1 MRQQRL
7 PDLTPALSM
16 VIMSSTSIVGLR
28 KRKGEESQITIIDS
42 LVPGNPELDL
52 SVNLIGS
59 EVLPNCHHHL
69 PVRAVWGSCKWIKIS
84 TPEIRAGPG
93 VETDLGGG
101 MVTGGGGGGAG
112 VMCHG
117 GAGH

>member
-1 MRQQRL
+1 M
-7 PDLTPALSM
+7 
-16 VIMSSTSIVGLR
+16 GLR
-28 KRKGEESQITIIDS
+28 KRKEEESQITIIDS

-59 EVLPNCHHHL
+59 EVLPNCHHPL

-93 VETDLGGG
+93 VETHLRGG
-101 MVTGGGGGGAG
+101 MVTCVTEERATDKLVPTVPSPLPQIVTGGGTPTTG
-112 VMCHG
+112 
-117 GAGH
+117 